1 MLVKRQPR
9 TGGRV
14 VVFVRPEADEKAE
27 WQRAARLQEVSL
39 SRFVTECVSAEAR
52 EVLADWPAWVID
64 LMLEEENDDGCL
76 DLI

>member
-9 TGGRV
+9 TGGRRV

-39 SRFVTECVSAEAR
+39 SRFVVGCVNDRAR
-52 EVLADWPAWVID
+52 EVLGSWPAWAID
-64 LMLEEENDDGCL
+64 LMLEEERDDGR
-76 DLI
+76 LI